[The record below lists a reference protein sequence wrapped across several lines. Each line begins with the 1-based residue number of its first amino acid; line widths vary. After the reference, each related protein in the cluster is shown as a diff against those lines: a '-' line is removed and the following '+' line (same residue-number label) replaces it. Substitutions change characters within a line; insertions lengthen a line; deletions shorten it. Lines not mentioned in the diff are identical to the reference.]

1 MTYST
6 ETKIGSQLRSQL
18 RGTVWQDG
26 DDGYDAARKV
36 WNGAVDHRPT
46 VVARCLDS
54 DDVRTAVLVAREHDV
69 PLSVRGGGHD
79 WAGRAI
85 RDGGLVLDLSAMRR
99 VRVNPRAAVAEA
111 DGGAMIA
118 DLVDAAA
125 LHGLVTPTGV
135 VRDVGM
141 AGLTMAGGYGG
152 LIGSFGLALDNLI
165 SADVVLAD
173 GESVTAGPD
182 SDPELL
188 WALRGGGGNFGV
200 VISARYRLHPLE
212 QVLGGMVL
220 YPFEQATQVLHGYR
234 EILASAPDELTVMAG
249 FLTGPTGQPAVFVA
263 PTWSG
268 DIAAGQDA
276 VAPLRRLG
284 TPLVDGVAQ
293 MPYPELLRMFDAG
306 IVEGNR
312 YALSTRWLA
321 ELSDNAVTALA
332 AGAAAGSSPFS
343 LLALH
348 HFHGAA
354 ARVAPDATAF
364 ALRQDHLLVEMI
376 AAWAPGPDG
385 EDPAVTAAPHL
396 EWTAEISAALA
407 AEALPGGYPNI
418 LGPQEADRTK
428 LGYAGNAE
436 RLLAA
441 KHRYDPDGVFTAI
454 GAITG

>member
-1 MTYST
+1 VTYST
-6 ETKIGSQLRSQL
+6 GTKIGTQLQERL
-18 RGTVWQDG
+18 RGPVWQID

-36 WNGAVDHRPT
+36 WNGAVDHRPAI
-46 VVARCLDS
+46 VARCLDG
-54 DDVRTAVLVAREHDV
+54 DDVEAALLIARDHGV

-79 WAGRAI
+79 WAGRAV
-85 RDGGLVLDLSAMRR
+85 RDGGLVLDLSAMRS
-99 VRVNPRAAVAEA
+99 VRIDPGAGVAQAA
-111 DGGAMIA
+111 GGAVIA

-125 LHGLVTPTGV
+125 VHGLVTSTGV

-152 LIGSFGLALDNLI
+152 LIGRCGLALDNLI

-173 GESVTAGPD
+173 GRQVTAAPD
-182 SDPELL
+182 RDPELL

-200 VISARYRLHPLE
+200 VTAARYRLHPLE
-212 QVLGGMVL
+212 FVLGGMVM
-220 YPFEQATQVLHGYR
+220 YPFQQATQVLRGYR
-234 EILASAPDELTVMAG
+234 EILATAPDELTVMAG
-249 FLTGPTGQPAVFVA
+249 FLTGPTGETAVFVA

-268 DIAAGQDA
+268 DLAAGQAA
-276 VAPLRRLG
+276 VAPLSRLG

-293 MPYPELLRMFDAG
+293 LPYPELLRMFEAG
-306 IVEGNR
+306 MVPGHR
-312 YALSTRWLA
+312 YALGTRWLA
-321 ELSDNAVTALA
+321 ELSDDAIIALA
-332 AGAAAGSSPFS
+332 EGATTRSSPFS

-376 AAWAPGPDG
+376 AAWPPGPTG
-385 EDPAVTAAPHL
+385 EAAAVTAAPHL
-396 EWTAEISAALA
+396 EWTQRVSDALA

-418 LGPQEADRTK
+418 LGPSDAERTK
-428 LGYAGNAE
+428 LGYAANAE

-441 KHRYDPDGVFTAI
+441 KYRYDPDGVFSAI
-454 GAITG
+454 GAIIT